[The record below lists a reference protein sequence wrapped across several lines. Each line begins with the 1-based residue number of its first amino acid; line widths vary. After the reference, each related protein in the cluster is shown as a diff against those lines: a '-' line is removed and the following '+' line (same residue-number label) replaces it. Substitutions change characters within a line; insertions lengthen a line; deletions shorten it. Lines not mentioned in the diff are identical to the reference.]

1 VTKVLFSR
9 NRSDRRSR
17 LDRNTRRLREI
28 VSVAVRYGLAEQFR
42 RLPGKQM
49 QRWLRGS
56 AGQNIADL
64 STAVRMRLA
73 LTELGTTFIKFGQML
88 STRADLV
95 GPDVARELTH
105 LQSNTPPDRPG
116 VAEATIEKELGG
128 APETVFAHF
137 DPRPFASAS
146 IAQVH
151 YARLHTGENVVV
163 KIEREGIEPRIETD
177 LGILADLAQL
187 AERHV
192 RQLRLYHPVA
202 VVRQFTKMMRVELD
216 FRRELRSLQQFR
228 SNFAGDPT
236 VHFPVPFPDLCTRR
250 VLTMERLEGVLVSQ
264 VRRLPGPNAQ
274 MDEFVR
280 RGANVYLEMIFRDSF
295 YHADP
300 HPGNLMVLPDQ
311 VVGMLDCGMVQWLD
325 EDLREEVEDLLLA
338 MARGDARTMADAVW
352 DLSTSPPSG
361 GRQRLHSDVAELVAD
376 YAGETVSG
384 LDIGA
389 GLSSLTE
396 IIHRNHLFLP
406 PGASLLLRMLAE
418 LEGTAKQLNPSFQLI
433 ELIEPYAERAARH
446 RFAPGRLWLQV
457 QRSVREW
464 ERLARAVPGD
474 LNDLLRRMRAGT
486 LSVHLE
492 HRRLDPIVNRLVL
505 GLLTSSLL
513 LGSSLLWSM
522 HAQPLVRGVSLFGA
536 IGFALALV
544 MGVRLLGRIRHSENP
559 PEDK

>member
-1 VTKVLFSR
+1 MSLLAAGDGK
-9 NRSDRRSR
+9 DRRSR

-28 VSVAVRYGLAEQFR
+28 LGVAVRYGLAEQFR

-56 AGQNIADL
+56 AGQNLMELGAP
-64 STAVRMRLA
+64 VRLRLA

-95 GPDVARELTH
+95 GQDVALELAH
-105 LQSNTPPDRPG
+105 LQSDTAPDPPG
-116 VAEATIEKELGG
+116 VAEATIERELGG
-128 APETVFAHF
+128 APEAVFASF
-137 DPRPFASAS
+137 APRPFASAS

-151 YARLHTGENVVV
+151 HARLRTGENVVV
-163 KIEREGIEPRIETD
+163 KVQHEGIEPRIESD
-177 LGILADLAQL
+177 LAILADLALL
-187 AERHV
+187 AGRHV
-192 RQLRLYHPVA
+192 RPLRLYHPVA
-202 VVRQFTKMMRVELD
+202 VVRQFTRMMRAELD
-216 FRRELRSLQQFR
+216 FVRELRNLEQFR
-228 SNFAGDPT
+228 RNFAADET

-264 VRRLPGPNAQ
+264 VQRLPGPNAE

-311 VVGMLDCGMVQWLD
+311 VVGVLDCGMVQWLE
-325 EDLREEVEDLLLA
+325 EDLREVVEDLLLGL
-338 MARGDARTMADAVW
+338 ARNDARTMADAVW
-352 DLSTSPPSG
+352 DLCTSPPSG
-361 GRQRLHSDVAELVAD
+361 GRQRLHSDVADLVAD
-376 YAGETVSG
+376 YAAETVGG

-389 GLSSLTE
+389 VLNSLTE

-406 PGASLLLRMLAE
+406 PGVSLLLRMLAE
-418 LEGTAKQLNPSFQLI
+418 LEGTAKQLNPSFQLV
-433 ELIEPYAERAARH
+433 ELVKPYAERAALH
-446 RFAPGRLWLQV
+446 RFAPGRVWLEV
-457 QRSVREW
+457 QRGVREW

-474 LNDLLRRMRAGT
+474 LNDLLRRLRAGT
-486 LSVHLE
+486 FSVHLE
-492 HRRLDPIVNRLVL
+492 HRRLDPVVNRLVL

-522 HAQPLVRGVSLFGA
+522 HAEPLVRGVSLFGT
-536 IGFALALV
+536 IGYALALV
-544 MGVRLLGRIRHSENP
+544 MGVTLLRRIRRSERP
-559 PEDK
+559 REDR